1 MKLTAYD
8 YAQYGTL
15 PARLEFI
22 SPDTTVDEQGQ
33 SFYRVRVRTDRNHL
47 GTDEHPLD
55 ILPGMVAQVDV
66 LNGKRTV
73 LQYLLTPVLRAQQ
86 NALRER

>member
-1 MKLTAYD
+1 MG
-8 YAQYGTL
+8 GT
-15 PARLEFI
+15 
-22 SPDTTVDEQGQ
+22 SP
-33 SFYRVRVRTDRNHL
+33 
-47 GTDEHPLD
+47 TDEHPLD